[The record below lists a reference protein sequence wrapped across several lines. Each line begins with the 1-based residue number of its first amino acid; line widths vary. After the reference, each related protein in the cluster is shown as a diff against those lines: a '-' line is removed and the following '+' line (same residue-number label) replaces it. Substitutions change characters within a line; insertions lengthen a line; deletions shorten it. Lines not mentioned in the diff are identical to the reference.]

1 MTCTTT
7 KELET
12 CNGLVLSLGKLKGY
26 QMKIQMNNTPRVR
39 KFVIAVTFNS
49 NNVIKCITFDYHSSF
64 TILAYINL
72 FFVLPNFWKI
82 INHLCWSFN
91 KIKSSIVWFWI
102 IDLL

>member
-49 NNVIKCITFDYHSSF
+49 NNVIECITFDYHSSF

-72 FFVLPNFWKI
+72 FFVLPNF
-82 INHLCWSFN
+82 
-91 KIKSSIVWFWI
+91 
-102 IDLL
+102 